1 MRDNRAESI
10 LFEIVLTVFYVAFI
24 WWFSTGAV
32 LYLDGMPK
40 RTFVWTNSVATV
52 LFAGSLWGL
61 ASSADDAT
69 VGGAFCGLTSG
80 LIAWSWQ
87 EITFYTGWIT
97 GPRRTGCPDGCRG
110 WRHFGHALGITL
122 WHEIAILLSAA
133 VIAVL
138 TWDKP
143 NQVGL
148 WTFLILWWMHESAR
162 LNVFLG
168 VWNLNEEF
176 VPAHLDYLKSFL
188 TKKRINLL
196 FPVSVT
202 VSTVAMVLLIQA
214 MLDPMATHFERTSY
228 AILTALTLLA
238 LLEHWFMVLPLPF
251 AALWRWALKSH
262 EKTRATLGRVTRR
275 GPCKRRTV
283 PLDENVSEPAE

>member
-1 MRDNRAESI
+1 M
-10 LFEIVLTVFYVAFI
+10 FEITLTVFYVAFI

-40 RTFVWTNSVATV
+40 RTFLWTNSMATV
-52 LFAGSLWGL
+52 LFLGALWGL
-61 ASSADDAT
+61 EASADDDT

-97 GPRRTGCPDGCRG
+97 GPRREGCAEGCRG
-110 WRHFGHALGITL
+110 WRHFRHAVAITL
-122 WHEIAILLSAA
+122 WHEIAILASF
-133 VIAVL
+133 VIILAL
-138 TWDKP
+138 TWGKA

-188 TKKRINLL
+188 TKRRINLL
-196 FPVSVT
+196 FPVSIT
-202 VSTVAMVLLIQA
+202 ASTVATVFLVQA
-214 MLDPMATHFERTSY
+214 MLDPTATHFERTSY
-228 AILTALTLLA
+228 AIFTALTLLA
-238 LLEHWFMVLPLPF
+238 LIEHWFMVLPLPF

-262 EKTRATLGRVTRR
+262 ERTRATLDRVTGRDPQRR
-275 GPCKRRTV
+275 VAASPGERIT
-283 PLDENVSEPAE
+283 EPAQ